1 MLNKSREE
9 NKTQDLGTE
18 RGNFEKRQV
27 PGECLK
33 VLYSVA

>member
-9 NKTQDLGTE
+9 NKTQDLGTGG
-18 RGNFEKRQV
+18 GNFEKRHV